1 MDLNA
6 IKSKLAALNSGG
18 NQEREKVDFDKIYWR
33 PANGKSTIRIIPS
46 VFNAADPFTEI
57 KLHYNIGKFPMVSL
71 SNYGKQDPIE
81 EFVKEL
87 RKTSDK
93 DNWSLSGKLSPK
105 SRFFAPVVVRGEEEK
120 GVRLWSFG
128 VNIYKA
134 LLALAED
141 EDIGDFTDVMS
152 GWDMVVENTPAAGP
166 GQFPSTTVRIK
177 PKQTVLSDDDSKV
190 NSWLKDQPNALEV
203 QTQYDYEY
211 IKKKLQEYLNPGEE
225 VTTPPATP
233 TEAIAPVSTPAPE
246 APTALTAAL
255 GSNKTDFT
263 LENAVEGNKS
273 TVNKFDDLFN

>member
-6 IKSKLAALNSGG
+6 IRNKLAALNSSG
-18 NQEREKVDFDKIYWR
+18 NQDREKVDFDKIYWR
-33 PANGKSTIRIIPS
+33 PANGKSTIRIVPS
-46 VFNAADPFTEI
+46 AFNAADPFTEI
-57 KLHYNIGKFPMVSL
+57 KLHYGIGKFPMVSL
-71 SNYGKQDPIE
+71 SNYGKIDPVE

-203 QTQYDYEY
+203 QTQYDYEF

-225 VTTPPATP
+225 VAEAPATP
-233 TEAIAPVSTPAPE
+233 TEAIAPVATPDLSA
-246 APTALTAAL
+246 TL
-255 GSNKTDFT
+255 GNHKTDFT
-263 LENAVEGNKS
+263 LETAVEGNKS

>member
-6 IKSKLAALNSGG
+6 IKNKLAALNSTG
-18 NQEREKVDFDKIYWR
+18 NQDREKVDFDKIYWR
-33 PANGKSTIRIIPS
+33 PANGKSTIRIVPS
-46 VFNAADPFTEI
+46 AFNAADPFTEL
-57 KLHYNIGKFPMVSL
+57 KLHYNIGKFPMMSL

-105 SRFFAPVVVRGEEEK
+105 SRFFAPVIVRGEEEK

-128 VNIYKA
+128 INIYKA

-152 GWDMVVENTPAAGP
+152 GWDMVVETTPAAGP
-166 GQFPSTTVRIK
+166 GQFPATTVRIK
-177 PKQTVLSDDDSKV
+177 PKQTVLSEDDSKV

-203 QTQYDYEY
+203 QTQYDYEF

-225 VTTPPATP
+225 VATPPATP
-233 TEAIAPVSTPAPE
+233 TESIAPA
-246 APTALTAAL
+246 TAAVETDLSATL
-255 GSNKTDFT
+255 GNHATDFT
-263 LENAVEGNKS
+263 LETAAAGNKS